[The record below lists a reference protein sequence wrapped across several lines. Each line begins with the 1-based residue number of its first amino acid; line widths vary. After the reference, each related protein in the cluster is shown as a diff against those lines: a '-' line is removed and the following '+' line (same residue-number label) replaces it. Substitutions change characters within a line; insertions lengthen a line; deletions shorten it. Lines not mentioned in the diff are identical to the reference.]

1 VKEKVDI
8 HVECIPIGELEYN
21 PLDIPIENKK
31 SKVTLMSYFKMT
43 WYFTGRDGIYPVECI
58 PMEKKERYTVVY
70 TTYNSIKIIRRS
82 IWGKYV

>member
-1 VKEKVDI
+1 
-8 HVECIPIGELEYN
+8 
-21 PLDIPIENKK
+21 
-31 SKVTLMSYFKMT
+31 MT
-43 WYFTGRDGIYPVECI
+43 WYFTGRDGIYPVEYI

>member
-1 VKEKVDI
+1 MIVFQWKEK
-8 HVECIPIGELEYN
+8 YY
-21 PLDIPIENKK
+21 IPIENKK

-58 PMEKKERYTVVY
+58 PMEKKERYAVVY

-82 IWGKYV
+82 IWGRYV

>member
-1 VKEKVDI
+1 MKEKVDI

-43 WYFTGRDGIYPVECI
+43 WYFTGRDGIYPVNVYQWKDRKIRCR
-58 PMEKKERYTVVY
+58 MY
-70 TTYNSIKIIRRS
+70 TTYIR
-82 IWGKYV
+82 